1 MLLRVGHGSRGSQ
14 VPTGGRIGCLATL
27 WRLGTV
33 FLCPHAEAWAEPVP
47 TLLRGDDFPPPRRG
61 DSVLPDHTKPFQ
73 HYGQVKEIPK
83 GTPAQE
89 FPRVNVAMLRAEKV
103 SWLPCGL

>member
-1 MLLRVGHGSRGSQ
+1 M
-14 VPTGGRIGCLATL
+14 
-27 WRLGTV
+27 
-33 FLCPHAEAWAEPVP
+33 P